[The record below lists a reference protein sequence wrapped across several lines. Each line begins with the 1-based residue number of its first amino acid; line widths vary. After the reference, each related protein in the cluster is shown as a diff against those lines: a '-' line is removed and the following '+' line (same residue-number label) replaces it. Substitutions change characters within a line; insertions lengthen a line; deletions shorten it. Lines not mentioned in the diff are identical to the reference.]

1 MLTALTLR
9 ELNGQ
14 SCIVLDDPELP
25 SLQILSSRSSFTVLS
40 DKIIIKQAVIFH
52 INRAHQRLTGQR
64 LLCAAV
70 YIPLYQKIQNTP
82 YKKRF
87 PCGLVEYA
95 ADDLLELS
103 HACLRQINVLFKEN
117 INI

>member
-1 MLTALTLR
+1 MLTARTLR

-25 SLQILSSRSSFTVLS
+25 SQQILSSRSFFTVLS

-64 LLCAAV
+64 LRCAAV
-70 YIPLYQKIQNTP
+70 HVPLYEKSQNLP

-87 PCGLVEYA
+87 PCGRA
-95 ADDLLELS
+95 GIR
-103 HACLRQINVLFKEN
+103 CR
-117 INI
+117 